1 MTLRYGIVT
10 LFPELFDVLS
20 IGLLGKARSDGLIAV
35 DLVNPRDFTT
45 DKHRSCDDTP
55 YGGGSGMVL
64 RPGPM
69 VAAIEHL
76 DPERR
81 ARRVLLSPQGKPFV
95 QADAHRLAGEP
106 FVMLVCGRYEGF
118 DERIRAE
125 VDEEISLGDFVM
137 LGGEVAAL
145 AIVEATA
152 RLVPG
157 VIGNEA
163 STEEESH
170 RHGLLEYPQYTR
182 PWEFRGRSVPE
193 VLRSGHHAEIERF
206 RRKEAL
212 RRTRDRRPDLLARA
226 PLDARDRALLHEIE
240 REEREARA
248 KGDAEGGEGGA

>member
-1 MTLRYGIVT
+1 MTLRFGIVT
-10 LFPELFDVLS
+10 LFPELFDALS
-20 IGLLGKARSDGLIAV
+20 VGLLGKARTDGLLEV
-35 DLVNPRDFTT
+35 ELVSPRDFTT
-45 DKHRSCDDTP
+45 DKHRSVDDTP

-64 RPGPM
+64 RPGPF
-69 VAAIEHL
+69 VAAIEQL
-76 DPERR
+76 DPDRE
-81 ARRVLLSPQGKPFV
+81 ARRILLSPQGAPFT
-95 QADAHRLAGEP
+95 QADALRLAAEASI
-106 FVMLVCGRYEGF
+106 VMVCGRYEGF

-125 VDEEISLGDFVM
+125 VDEEVSLGDFVL

-145 AIVEATA
+145 AVIEATA

-182 PWEFRGRSVPE
+182 PWEYRGRSVPE
-193 VLRSGHHAEIERF
+193 ILRSGNHAAIERW

-226 PLDARDRALLHEIE
+226 TLDRRDRQLLAEIE
-240 REEREARA
+240 A
-248 KGDAEGGEGGA
+248 DEGGATEGEAER